1 MFQIHKRRKSCCPQ
15 GHILQERKTLVQRD
29 PFLQAFPNNFK
40 IHVPS
45 SLTCSRCSCMIYAD
59 NQATVATCEFCNFH
73 LCRSCIAD
81 ASPISTMDCEEN
93 YTSRRRKG
101 RNGNHSDCVEMC
113 CENDDPVKVIVTN
126 RYNGMRPN
134 YFLLPRVPYQR
145 YPEPSNYGWKF
156 TGSCEMTKTEF
167 YERNGEEGVVMLDF
181 CFTTG
186 TVQTVLNHRLDGQIV
201 LFAKGK
207 SLLPD
212 VFIKIL
218 QNPQLSDSRYKRRLT
233 G

>member
-1 MFQIHKRRKSCCPQ
+1 
-15 GHILQERKTLVQRD
+15 
-29 PFLQAFPNNFK
+29 
-40 IHVPS
+40 
-45 SLTCSRCSCMIYAD
+45 MIYAD
-59 NQATVATCEFCNFH
+59 NQPTVATCEICNFH

-101 RNGNHSDCVEMC
+101 RGEDHSHCDDMC
-113 CENDDPVKVIVTN
+113 CEYDDPIAAVTTN

-134 YFLLPRVPYQR
+134 YSSWKRVPNQR
-145 YPEPSNYGWKF
+145 YPEPSHYGWKF
-156 TGSCEMTKTEF
+156 TGSCEITKTEF
-167 YERNGEEGVVMLDF
+167 YERNGENGVIMLDF
-181 CFTTG
+181 YYTTG
-186 TVQTVLNHRLDGQIV
+186 TVKTVLNHRLDGQIT

-212 VFIKIL
+212 VFIKVL
-218 QNPQLSDSRYKRRLT
+218 QNPHFSDARYRRRIS